1 MPIYRGVGSSYDQYR
16 VVDSNKGKPRQSAN
30 TLNYMTWLMDNLPSW
45 KAYPK
50 RSRGIIC
57 STSLSYAGGYGQIYQ
72 IIPYD
77 NAQIAV
83 CPTIDVWESF
93 EQPLDGMTVKDF
105 NEWLEDLF
113 YRFHTGVPTS
123 WATLKKALQQV
134 DAEFKNK
141 SDNDGSLRAYD
152 WYNPYNLLNPNK
164 KIMKTLDTELSP
176 TKNNFKLGINNL
188 SKDKEVWIQG
198 NAIMVNVDYV
208 SDFYLPAVMNEI

>member
-1 MPIYRGVGSSYDQYR
+1 MTGSVMPIYRGVGSSYDQYR

-83 CPTIDVWESF
+83 CPTIDV
-93 EQPLDGMTVKDF
+93 
-105 NEWLEDLF
+105 
-113 YRFHTGVPTS
+113 
-123 WATLKKALQQV
+123 
-134 DAEFKNK
+134 
-141 SDNDGSLRAYD
+141 
-152 WYNPYNLLNPNK
+152 
-164 KIMKTLDTELSP
+164 
-176 TKNNFKLGINNL
+176 
-188 SKDKEVWIQG
+188 
-198 NAIMVNVDYV
+198 
-208 SDFYLPAVMNEI
+208 